1 MPRITHF
8 EIPADNIERASSF
21 YGTVFGWTFHKWDG
35 PMPYWLVSTGPKDQ
49 PGIDGGLMPREH
61 PGQGTINTV
70 QVESLDL
77 TVAAV
82 QQHGGKVVVPKMAIP
97 GVGWFCYCND
107 TEGNTFGVMQPDPG
121 AK

>member
-49 PGIDGGLMPREH
+49 PGIDGGLMLREH

-70 QVESLDL
+70 QVESLDA
-77 TVAAV
+77 TAAAV
-82 QQHGGKVVVPKMAIP
+82 EQHGGKVVVPKMAIP